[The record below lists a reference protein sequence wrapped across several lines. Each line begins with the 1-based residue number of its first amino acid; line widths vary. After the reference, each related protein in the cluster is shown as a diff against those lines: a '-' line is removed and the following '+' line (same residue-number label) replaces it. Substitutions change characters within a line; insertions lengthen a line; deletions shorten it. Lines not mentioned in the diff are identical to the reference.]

1 MVRSFHL
8 VIAVVLG
15 YGTLLSAAP
24 DVMTFRVK
32 GANPGGVGGYTGDVT
47 VTKLGKHTAN
57 VHWVSGTKKQVT
69 DGFAVKT
76 DKAIGTA
83 YGAGLYALA
92 VCELQGKHIHA
103 TWSLASKPQESGTY
117 ELKGSAYEGSLSFA
131 DDTAGSVTFTPK
143 KNGLYKVIWD
153 LQSGRYEGIGLRVG
167 DVLVAASG
175 DAAAGFG
182 VGAYTFKGEVI
193 EGQWAAAGSEAP
205 GTETWTLP
213 ASTIN
218 RVATGDGLSIEFGGE
233 SYGLRENKSAPG
245 QVTSE
250 LREYLRK
257 GEDWDGYSKMVG
269 LRMQNVKTD
278 AASLAR
284 STLDQV
290 QKKHPGSYVKELEM
304 SPDKATILFILVT
317 GDDAELNI
325 FRYQKAGP
333 GIASAQFVMRNKP
346 PYDTQKK
353 FKAEQDKEWDKWI
366 EDLKSLAGDASALLA
381 ATAGKAVP
389 ESQSP
394 SATKKSGDDVSPEL
408 VKAVKADLDKCAAL
422 AQKFMNHVRAG
433 NTEKAIALMSD
444 GGFSKITREQFL
456 ETVEKS
462 NGIMG
467 PLKSYRPDKGATDFG
482 VKNGVMTFTL
492 QSDAEY
498 ANGTTRETLT
508 FIRNDQGL
516 VEFIGY
522 NRTAKN

>member
-1 MVRSFHL
+1 MTLPFRL
-8 VIAVVLG
+8 VIAAVLG
-15 YGTLLSAAP
+15 YGTLVSAAP
-24 DVMTFRVK
+24 DIMTFRVK
-32 GANPGGVGGYTGDVT
+32 GGNPGGVGGYTGDVT
-47 VTKLGKHTAN
+47 VTKLGKYTAR

-69 DGFAVKT
+69 DGFAIKT

-92 VCELQGKHIHA
+92 VYELQGKRIHA
-103 TWSLASKPQESGTY
+103 TWSVASKPQESGTY

-131 DDTAGSVTFTPK
+131 DDTAGNVTFTPK
-143 KNGLYKVIWD
+143 KNGLYKVVWD
-153 LQSGRYEGIGLRVG
+153 LQSGRYEGIGLRMG

-213 ASTIN
+213 PATMN
-218 RVATGDGLSIEFGGE
+218 RAAARDGLSIEFGGE
-233 SYGLRENKSAPG
+233 TFALRENKSAPG

-250 LREYLRK
+250 LREYLRR

-278 AASLAR
+278 AAGLAK

-304 SPDKATILFILVT
+304 GPDMAMILFILVT

-325 FRYQKAGP
+325 FRYQKSGS

-366 EDLKSLAGDASALLA
+366 EDLTSLAGDASELLA
-381 ATAGKAVP
+381 ASAGKAVP
-389 ESQSP
+389 EPEPS
-394 SATKKSGDDVSPEL
+394 SATKSGDDISPEL
-408 VKAVKADLDKCAAL
+408 AKAVKADLDKCAAI

-433 NTEKAIALMSD
+433 NTGKGIALMSD
-444 GGFSKITREQFL
+444 SGFSKITREQFL
-456 ETVEKS
+456 KTVEKS

-467 PLKSYRPDKGATDFG
+467 PLKSYRPDKSATNFA

-508 FIRNDQGL
+508 FIRNKQGL

-522 NRTAKN
+522 NRTAKD